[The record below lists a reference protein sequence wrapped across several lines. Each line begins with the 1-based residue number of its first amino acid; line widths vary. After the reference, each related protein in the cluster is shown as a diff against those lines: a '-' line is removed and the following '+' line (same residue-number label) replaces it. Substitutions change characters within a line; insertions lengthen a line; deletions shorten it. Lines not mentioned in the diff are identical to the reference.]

1 MLSCDAHSIFHT
13 FLIFPMFQASGLKA
27 VTLQEA
33 KVLLKDDDD
42 LIIAVYD
49 YWLNKRLRLAHALIP
64 QVRAVM
70 LALHCHCRLQAL
82 LCYEWLWWIWWW
94 FSCVV
99 WLICGLEALWLFP
112 LVFCC
117 IFQIVEIFKLIF

>member
-1 MLSCDAHSIFHT
+1 M
-13 FLIFPMFQASGLKA
+13 QASGLKA

-64 QVRAVM
+64 QVSCIIIIIVYTFFFYVFV
-70 LALHCHCRLQAL
+70 L
-82 LCYEWLWWIWWW
+82 L
-94 FSCVV
+94 
-99 WLICGLEALWLFP
+99 
-112 LVFCC
+112 
-117 IFQIVEIFKLIF
+117 